1 MDHAFLDGKPMAIDG
16 IEADATVCAVIERA
30 KTALRDEDS
39 ESILLEVICDG
50 EAIDAAHLEAT
61 MAEPIAK
68 FSRLEF
74 VSGNRRSVVV
84 ESLTASQRSIADT
97 FELVREA
104 ADQLN
109 AGSVA
114 VGMQRLI
121 DCVEIWSQAHE
132 AMISSGHLLE
142 LDLEELVIADK
153 HVFEWLREPATKLR
167 EIRDA
172 IESRD
177 HVNLVDI
184 LRYEMDEF
192 LLGWEKMLG
201 AYAEYVTAL
210 EVAA

>member
-1 MDHAFLDGKPMAIDG
+1 MEHAFLDGKPLSTDG
-16 IEADATVCAVIERA
+16 IEADAKIGTLVERA
-30 KTALRDEDS
+30 KTALRENDND
-39 ESILLEVICDG
+39 SILLEVICDG
-50 EAIDAAHLEAT
+50 DPIDAARLEET
-61 MAEPIAK
+61 LTERVSR
-68 FSRLEF
+68 FSRFDF
-74 VSGNRRSVVV
+74 VSANRRAVVV
-84 ESLTASQRSIADT
+84 ESLTASKVSIGDT

-104 ADQLN
+104 AEQLN

-114 VGMQRLI
+114 PGMQRLI

-132 AMISSGHLLE
+132 AMISSGNLLE
-142 LDLEELVIADK
+142 LDLEKLVIADK

-177 HVNLVDI
+177 HVMLVDI

-192 LLGWEKMLG
+192 LQGWEKMLE
-201 AYAEYVTAL
+201 AYAEYVSGM

>member
-1 MDHAFLDGKPMAIDG
+1 MEHAFLDGKLLATDG
-16 IEADATVCAVIERA
+16 IGADAKVASVVERA
-30 KTALRDEDS
+30 KTTLKDGAGD
-39 ESILLEVICDG
+39 SILLEVICDG
-50 EAIDAAHLEAT
+50 EAIEAAHLEAT
-61 MAEPIAK
+61 LAEPL
-68 FSRLEF
+68 SRYGRLEF
-74 VSGNRRSVVV
+74 VSGSRRTVVV
-84 ESLTASQRSIADT
+84 ESLVASRQSIGDT

-114 VGMQRLI
+114 GGMQRLI

-153 HVFEWLREPATKLR
+153 HVFEWLKEPAVKLR

-192 LLGWEKMLG
+192 LQGWEKMLE
-201 AYAEYVTAL
+201 AYAAYVSGL
-210 EVAA
+210 EIAA

>member
-1 MDHAFLDGKPMAIDG
+1 MDHAFLDGKPLPIDG
-16 IEADATVCAVIERA
+16 IGDDATVCAVIERA
-30 KTALRDEDS
+30 KTTLKDTDGD
-39 ESILLEVICDG
+39 SILLEVICDG
-50 EAIDAAHLEAT
+50 EAIDAARLAST
-61 MAEPIAK
+61 MGEPLSN
-68 FSRLEF
+68 FSRVEF
-74 VSGNRRSVVV
+74 VSGSRRTVVV
-84 ESLTASQRSIADT
+84 ESLTASKRSIGDT

-104 ADQLN
+104 AEQLN

-114 VGMQRLI
+114 AGMQRLI

-177 HVNLVDI
+177 HVMLVDI
-184 LRYEMDEF
+184 LRYEMEDF
-192 LLGWEKMLG
+192 LQGWEKMLD
-201 AYAEYVTAL
+201 AYAEYVSGIG
-210 EVAA
+210 VAA

>member
-1 MDHAFLDGKPMAIDG
+1 MEHAFLDGKLLATDG
-16 IEADATVCAVIERA
+16 IGADAKVSSVVERA
-30 KTALRDEDS
+30 KTTLKDGAGD
-39 ESILLEVICDG
+39 SILLEVICDG
-50 EAIDAAHLEAT
+50 EAIEAAHLEAT
-61 MAEPIAK
+61 LAEPLSRYA
-68 FSRLEF
+68 RLEF
-74 VSGNRRSVVV
+74 VSGSRRTVVV
-84 ESLTASQRSIADT
+84 ESLTASKRSIGDT

-114 VGMQRLI
+114 SGMQRLI

-132 AMISSGHLLE
+132 AMISSGQLLE

-153 HVFEWLREPATKLR
+153 HVFEWLREPAVKLR

-184 LRYEMDEF
+184 LRYEMDDF
-192 LLGWEKMLG
+192 LQGWEKMLE
-201 AYAEYVTAL
+201 AYVEYVSRL
-210 EVAA
+210 EIAA